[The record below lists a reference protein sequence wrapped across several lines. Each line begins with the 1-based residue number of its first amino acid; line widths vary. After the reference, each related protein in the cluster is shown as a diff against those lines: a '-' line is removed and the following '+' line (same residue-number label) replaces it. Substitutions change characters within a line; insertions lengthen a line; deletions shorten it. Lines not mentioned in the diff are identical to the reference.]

1 MQLYNRKINI
11 GERDLFERGL
21 KFEAA
26 DENEQAITCYIRAGE
41 SVPRSLFCEINNA
54 CISKSLLEKSE
65 TQHPICI

>member
-41 SVPRSLFCEINNA
+41 SVTRSLFYEINNA
-54 CISKSLLEKSE
+54 CISKSLLERSG